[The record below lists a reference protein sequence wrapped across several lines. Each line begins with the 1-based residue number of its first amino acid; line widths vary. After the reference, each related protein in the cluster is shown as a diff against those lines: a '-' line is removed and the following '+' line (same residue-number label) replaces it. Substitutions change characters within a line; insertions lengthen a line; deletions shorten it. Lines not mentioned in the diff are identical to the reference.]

1 MKHIIFSV
9 FFLVFSS
16 QAFALERYI
25 VTGDDLYGIQLAIQ
39 QHGGNVVKGLS
50 FKSAVV
56 ANINERV
63 QKALQ
68 RKYGEGISFERDVV
82 FSINARK
89 APPSQPKQT
98 IPWGVDR
105 IGSPQA
111 FLQSR
116 GLGVTVCVVDTGVDL
131 DHPDLQANIVGGINT
146 INSRR
151 TANDDNGHGT
161 HVAGI
166 IAALDN
172 TIGVVGVAPDA
183 KIFAIKGLNSQGS
196 GWSSDLAEGIYAC
209 INNNTRVINMSWG
222 SATPSQIIYDAL
234 LDAYNAGLV
243 LVAAAGN
250 ESSGVIYPA
259 AHPEVLAVSAIDSNM
274 QLAWFSNYGPE
285 IDYAA
290 PGVSINSTY
299 LNGGYRILNGTSMAS
314 PHVAGV
320 VALWLSSGSLGL
332 VGEDINLQ
340 PYFQGNGLI
349 DADATVNNF

>member
-1 MKHIIFSV
+1 MKTN
-9 FFLVFSS
+9 
-16 QAFALERYI
+16 RD
-25 VTGDDLYGIQLAIQ
+25 VTVELL
-39 QHGGNVVKGLS
+39 
-50 FKSAVV
+50 
-56 ANINERV
+56 RV
-63 QKALQ
+63 QKRNNLQ
-68 RKYGEGISFERDVV
+68 IADVLAA
-82 FSINARK
+82 S
-89 APPSQPKQT
+89 
-98 IPWGVDR
+98 
-105 IGSPQA
+105 
-111 FLQSR
+111 
-116 GLGVTVCVVDTGVDL
+116 
-131 DHPDLQANIVGGINT
+131 
-146 INSRR
+146 
-151 TANDDNGHGT
+151 
-161 HVAGI
+161 GI

-172 TIGVVGVAPDA
+172 AIGVVGVAPDA